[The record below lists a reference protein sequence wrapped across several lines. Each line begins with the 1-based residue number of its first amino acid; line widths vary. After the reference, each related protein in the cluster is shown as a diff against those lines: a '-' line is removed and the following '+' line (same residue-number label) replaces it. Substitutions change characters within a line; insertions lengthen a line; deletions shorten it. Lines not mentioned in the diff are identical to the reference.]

1 MAYPLSI
8 CEPSSSNNQVCT
20 GVLLVF
26 ATKHQTQKKNL
37 PLQSNSGLR
46 LETRDSTDTERTKNT
61 KHQQR
66 TPSHNDL
73 LLDYESLHHGANGC
87 CSCHRLNHIG
97 IPMSCGSNSSGSS
110 TTRRTHLR
118 RGSMRTMG
126 GQATRNIFLIDA
138 KQPEASPRV
147 SDCLYSASTSEE
159 CSKKEGCVWCKEP
172 LYGLCLTKE
181 LAKKMSFLPFL
192 TCSNATTLAVVI

>member
-1 MAYPLSI
+1 MSQVHRTTKYVLECCWFLPPNTKRRRKI
-8 CEPSSSNNQVCT
+8 FRFNQT
-20 GVLLVF
+20 RD
-26 ATKHQTQKKNL
+26 
-37 PLQSNSGLR
+37 SDSR
-46 LETRDSTDTERTKNT
+46 LETRQIQNE
-61 KHQQR
+61 QR
-66 TPSHNDL
+66 TQNTNKELPHIMICFSTTKAFIMVRMDAAVVIVL
-73 LLDYESLHHGANGC
+73 TTLVSLCRAA
-87 CSCHRLNHIG
+87 
-97 IPMSCGSNSSGSS
+97 SNSSGSS